1 MRIRYNTFFFRRF
14 TRWPNILRT
23 EEGVTRPETLMSILR
38 AKQARRTRCSSH
50 PIEATACG
58 IVAGLR
64 GLELQ
69 TNAITTPFAPLYA
82 DRVPRIYRPVIEIP
96 TPCRSRDIREDLPRS
111 NFLLEFLFL
120 FKLLYRLLI
129 ASIIDRF

>member
-1 MRIRYNTFFFRRF
+1 MFADTVQHVFLSPLYALAKYFENRGRCHA
-14 TRWPNILRT
+14 TRDSV
-23 EEGVTRPETLMSILR
+23 ESILR
-38 AKQARRTRCSSH
+38 ARQTRRTRCSSH

-69 TNAITTPFAPLYA
+69 TNAITTPFASLYA

-96 TPCRSRDIREDLPRS
+96 TLCRDIREHLPRS
-111 NFLLEFLFL
+111 NFLSYFYLNFF
-120 FKLLYRLLI
+120 
-129 ASIIDRF
+129 IDY